1 MRTAILTVST
11 SVSRRE
17 SEDRSGPALAA
28 LAEQAG
34 CEIVGMEVVPDDF
47 ALIEDRLHHFVD
59 QDCDLIFT
67 TGGTGMTPDDITPE
81 ATRVVIHRE
90 APGLAEAMRAEALR
104 RTPLGILT
112 RGIAGIAEATLI
124 VNFPGN
130 PKAIDEL
137 FPIIAPVLSHAVA
150 TLRGDSSHGARHGG

>member
-1 MRTAILTVST
+1 
-11 SVSRRE
+11 
-17 SEDRSGPALAA
+17 
-28 LAEQAG
+28 
-34 CEIVGMEVVPDDF
+34 
-47 ALIEDRLHHFVD
+47 
-59 QDCDLIFT
+59 
-67 TGGTGMTPDDITPE
+67 
-81 ATRVVIHRE
+81 VIHRE
-90 APGLAEAMRAEALR
+90 APGLAEAMRAEAAR

-137 FPIIAPVLSHAVA
+137 FPVIAPVLSHAVA